1 MDKLPHYPLLV
12 KRTRRD
18 IAVTLNT
25 SIEAGKSHV
34 FDFIAAEG
42 VLPIVLTGYSPFLT
56 AVVATSGNTGPWDR
70 PGSSRLVHL
79 KDGNTA
85 VEEVTGYD
93 RPDFFSYKSSRFTFA
108 LKYLA
113 TGATGEWWFE
123 TDGSATKVRWTY
135 TFKAKNLLASMILP
149 IFARFLWSG
158 YMRVCFFNTEKHF
171 ANQDTSGTTTAEAV
185 RYTKA

>member
-12 KRTRRD
+12 KGTRRD

-42 VLPIVLTGYSPFLT
+42 VLPIVLTGYSPFLP

-135 TFKAKNLLASMILP
+135 TFKAKNLLATMILP